1 MPRSLDRMR
10 RLKAE
15 VQHCYVDGPQGM
27 SAQAM
32 RPKRRQQR
40 KAAAIDDLHTL
51 FGARLLGAAGRAG
64 DQARHKRLEAQF
76 SALLEQTVLFEQ
88 HRHAQ
93 LDPQGRFRR
102 RSKSTLLVSLMSL

>member
-1 MPRSLDRMR
+1 MR

-15 VQHCYVDGPQGM
+15 VQRCYVDGPQGM

-51 FGARLLGAAGRAG
+51 FGARLLGAASGIGGVEVAG
-64 DQARHKRLEAQF
+64 MGGKAALHQALA
-76 SALLEQTVLFEQ
+76 
-88 HRHAQ
+88 
-93 LDPQGRFRR
+93 
-102 RSKSTLLVSLMSL
+102 